1 MIEVIPLAVPN
12 LDWNAL
18 IQTSMRVLGR
28 SPTRGLDAAEQ
39 RIGDYR
45 AYVVA
50 LTDLLS
56 PGVSPH
62 FAMQIA
68 NEALDHLWYSVMVY
82 ASTDELLG
90 LIQGA
95 NFRMMSAK
103 TVGNLKL
110 AILSGTLSEWRKS
123 IVYYLRTKPESD
135 SEVRR
140 FYGTMIVFFEQLGL
154 GELWMEFEKNLLS
167 DGTFVLRQL

>member
-1 MIEVIPLAVPN
+1 
-12 LDWNAL
+12 
-18 IQTSMRVLGR
+18 
-28 SPTRGLDAAEQ
+28 
-39 RIGDYR
+39 
-45 AYVVA
+45 
-50 LTDLLS
+50 
-56 PGVSPH
+56 
-62 FAMQIA
+62 
-68 NEALDHLWYSVMVY
+68 
-82 ASTDELLG
+82 
-90 LIQGA
+90 
-95 NFRMMSAK
+95 MMSAK

-167 DGTFVLRQL
+167 DGTFETTITRDPL